1 VIVWAS
7 DFSQSRGEGVLA
19 RSFLNEFLKFHKNK
33 KITIKTFEQKI
44 STPLNNFEN
53 IKIVKKNS
61 FLHKYIGPL
70 YGSIYLLTNRKK
82 IILYLNYL
90 PLWNFL
96 IFLLLPRK
104 TILGPIT
111 GGAEFSKVNNPSFL
125 LRKYIFPMLYK
136 ISLII
141 INIKFKNVIFST
153 NLLEK
158 YVSNKKKKIF
168 LFSYIYTNFINYKNK
183 KIKKKFDL
191 IFYNRKNSTKKN
203 FIIKELIFKLP
214 SNIKICVI
222 GEVISKK
229 NISNYGFVK
238 KTKALELIKNSKLA
252 FASGENV
259 LSLFAIDAYN
269 HKTGIIFDENMKNI
283 KTVISKKNFLS
294 INYNNLELA
303 AKTIQKYILSY
314 KFSYDRDFEIFL
326 YKKRK
331 KIDAYL
337 SNYFFLSK

>member
-1 VIVWAS
+1 M
-7 DFSQSRGEGVLA
+7 
-19 RSFLNEFLKFHKNK
+19 
-33 KITIKTFEQKI
+33 
-44 STPLNNFEN
+44 
-53 IKIVKKNS
+53 
-61 FLHKYIGPL
+61 
-70 YGSIYLLTNRKK
+70 
-82 IILYLNYL
+82 
-90 PLWNFL
+90 
-96 IFLLLPRK
+96 PRK

-314 KFSYDRDFEIFL
+314 KFNYDRDFEIFL